1 VASIQAELVT
11 QAPLPPPLPAIV
23 VTPTKTVDDEEQHD
37 TDDIASLQSSSLNS
51 EDLETL
57 ANVDLNESGE
67 YGGNA
72 IIASVANSNE
82 QDNYYYDQ
90 SYQQSYQGPV
100 YNPPQVQSQPQ
111 NYQVTYDEHEFD
123 PYYFIKHIPPLD
135 ETQRNRQA
143 VLPCKT
149 RQSPEYTL
157 VLDLDETLVH
167 CSLSPISDFEFSFPI
182 TFQDVK
188 YEVYVKTRP
197 YFREFLQ
204 QMASIYEII
213 IFTASKKVYA
223 DKLISIIDPEKKLVR
238 HRLFR
243 DNCVCVQG
251 NYVKDLSI
259 LGRDLSKTI
268 IVDNSPQAFAYHL
281 LNGIPIESWYADPAD
296 RELEKLEHYLR
307 SLVSAKFDD
316 VRPELDQRFKLTNRL
331 PPDC

>member
-1 VASIQAELVT
+1 VSTAVSSEAPTPEPVASIQVE
-11 QAPLPPPLPAIV
+11 P
-23 VTPTKTVDDEEQHD
+23 VTPTPTPPPTPAIAVSPAKPDDNDDEEQQQHD

-72 IIASVANSNE
+72 IIASAANSNE

-90 SYQQSYQGPV
+90 TYQQSYQGPV

-213 IFTASKKVYA
+213 IFTASKKVKIWGAQQKSTNNAY
-223 DKLISIIDPEKKLVR
+223 SIGLCRQINIDYRSRKETSTP
-238 HRLFR
+238 
-243 DNCVCVQG
+243 
-251 NYVKDLSI
+251 S
-259 LGRDLSKTI
+259 
-268 IVDNSPQAFAYHL
+268 A
-281 LNGIPIESWYADPAD
+281 IP
-296 RELEKLEHYLR
+296 
-307 SLVSAKFDD
+307 
-316 VRPELDQRFKLTNRL
+316 
-331 PPDC
+331 